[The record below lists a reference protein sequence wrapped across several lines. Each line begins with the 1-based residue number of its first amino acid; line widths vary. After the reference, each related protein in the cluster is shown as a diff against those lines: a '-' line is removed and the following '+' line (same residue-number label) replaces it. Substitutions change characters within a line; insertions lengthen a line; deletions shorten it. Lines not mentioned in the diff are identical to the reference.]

1 LAISQEVEARESLA
15 ALLQEVLDLLFQP
28 AEVLDQL
35 FEDLNAH
42 LDLEVVLSLGPLEA
56 APHDPL
62 ELCSQVQELCSL
74 LIDLSVVTI
83 ADTLCISF
91 EDLSEL

>member
-1 LAISQEVEARESLA
+1 MAIGQEVEARESLA
-15 ALLQEVLDLLFQP
+15 ALLQEVLDLLFKP
-28 AEVLDQL
+28 AEMLDQL

-42 LDLEVVLSLGPLEA
+42 LDLEVVLSLRPLEA
-56 APHDPL
+56 APHDPF
-62 ELCSQVQELCSL
+62 ELCSQVQELSGL

>member
-1 LAISQEVEARESLA
+1 M
-15 ALLQEVLDLLFQP
+15 
-28 AEVLDQL
+28 LDQL

-42 LDLEVVLSLGPLEA
+42 LDLEVVLSLRPLEA

-62 ELCSQVQELCSL
+62 ELRSQVQELGGL
-74 LIDLSVVTI
+74 LIDLSVITI

>member
-1 LAISQEVEARESLA
+1 M
-15 ALLQEVLDLLFQP
+15 
-28 AEVLDQL
+28 LDQL

-42 LDLEVVLSLGPLEA
+42 LDLEVVLSLRPFEA

-62 ELCSQVQELCSL
+62 ELCSQVQELCGL
-74 LIDLSVVTI
+74 LIDLSVVTV